1 MRGKFV
7 GWSALMLVLALLVA
21 APSGLSQEPGEKYA
35 LLAGVRKY
43 ARTSELREL
52 NYPERDMEDLAAVL
66 RDGGYRPENLV
77 LMTQTAGAE
86 NTRFL
91 PIAANIRKE
100 LKALLRDRIKADSV
114 LVAFAGHGTQ
124 FRGSEEVYFCP
135 ADTRPDDK
143 ATLISLD
150 KATLISLDE
159 VYRELAGCDAQLKLL
174 LSDACRKDP
183 IAAVSRSPTGNVQS
197 VTRPQVLK
205 PPGGVAALFSC
216 SEGEVAFENDTLKHG
231 VFFHFVIQGLRG
243 EADFNKDQ
251 EVALEE
257 LTFFTKRRVLDFVRA
272 EYDGVRQMPVL
283 KGEFAGL
290 PVLASL
296 DRARIRV
303 ADRPVP
309 PSTPTPGEEKLK
321 TFPNSIGM
329 KLTLIT
335 AGTFQMGSPE
345 SDTEAEADEKPQ
357 HRVRI
362 TRPFYL
368 GVHEVTRGQFR
379 RFVDEAGYQTEAE
392 KDGKGG
398 WGWNEE
404 TKKFEQ
410 NTPYTWQ
417 NPGFEQTDDHP
428 VVNVSWND
436 ATAFA
441 EWLSRKEGK
450 TYRLPTEAEWEYA
463 CRAGTTSRYSCG
475 DDPEGLAAV
484 GNIADGTAKQKYPN
498 LTTISARDGYV
509 YTAPVGRF
517 QPNAFGLYDMHGNV
531 WEWCSDGY
539 ADGYAADYYKQSPG
553 DDPPGVAGASGR
565 VLRGGCWHREPRLA
579 RSAYRGWSEPGIRH
593 DNLGFRLALVQSGR

>member
-1 MRGKFV
+1 LIKARKNSAFHWVSSTVGNRDLERLEGWPMCGKSLCC
-7 GWSALMLVLALLVA
+7 W
-21 APSGLSQEPGEKYA
+21 SGLA
-35 LLAGVRKY
+35 I
-43 ARTSELREL
+43 
-52 NYPERDMEDLAAVL
+52 VL
-66 RDGGYRPENLV
+66 G
-77 LMTQTAGAE
+77 
-86 NTRFL
+86 
-91 PIAANIRKE
+91 
-100 LKALLRDRIKADSV
+100 
-114 LVAFAGHGTQ
+114 AFAAMPG
-124 FRGSEEVYFCP
+124 F
-135 ADTRPDDK
+135 
-143 ATLISLD
+143 
-150 KATLISLDE
+150 
-159 VYRELAGCDAQLKLL
+159 AQK
-174 LSDACRKDP
+174 S
-183 IAAVSRSPTGNVQS
+183 
-197 VTRPQVLK
+197 
-205 PPGGVAALFSC
+205 GV
-216 SEGEVAFENDTLKHG
+216 NT
-231 VFFHFVIQGLRG
+231 I
-243 EADFNKDQ
+243 
-251 EVALEE
+251 
-257 LTFFTKRRVLDFVRA
+257 T
-272 EYDGVRQMPVL
+272 
-283 KGEFAGL
+283 
-290 PVLASL
+290 
-296 DRARIRV
+296 
-303 ADRPVP
+303 
-309 PSTPTPGEEKLK
+309 
-321 TFPNSIGM
+321 NSIGM
-329 KLTLIT
+329 RLTLIPE
-335 AGTFQMGSPE
+335 GTFEMGSPE
-345 SDTEAEADEKPQ
+345 GDKDAEQDEKPQ

-368 GVHEVTRGQFR
+368 GVHEVTRGRFR

-410 NTPYTWQ
+410 NTRYTWQ

-539 ADGYAADYYKQSPG
+539 AADYYKQSPG

-593 DNLGFRLALVQSGR
+593 DNLGFRLARVQSDR